1 MEETGVIILAHGSRN
16 EYEVSEVL
24 TEVSRGVKRCLA
36 SGVKVMWA
44 TIRNRIHDGASKGLI
59 QVYTGDGKGKTTA
72 ALGLALR
79 TAGQGMKVIVIQF
92 VKSNPTCG
100 EHLFVSKYH
109 PFDIVQLGTMSRF
122 DQTIEGLRL
131 TAERTMAF
139 AEEAM
144 LGGNYDMVILD
155 EILVAVSKGLVTTE
169 QVKDLM
175 SKKPE
180 GVELILTGRGASEE
194 IIQHADLVTEMTAV
208 KHPLTSGIQ
217 VRRGIEY

>member
-1 MEETGVIILAHGSRN
+1 MSNRMN
-16 EYEVSEVL
+16 E
-24 TEVSRGVKRCLA
+24 R
-36 SGVKVMWA
+36 
-44 TIRNRIHDGASKGLI
+44 ASKGLI

-72 ALGLALR
+72 ALGQAIR
-79 TAGQGMKVIVIQF
+79 TVGQGMKVIVIQF
-92 VKSNPTCG
+92 VKSDRTCG

-109 PFDIVQLGTMSRF
+109 PFDIVQLNTKSRF
-122 DQTIEGLRL
+122 AQTLEELHL
-131 TAERTMAF
+131 TAERTLAF

-155 EILVAVSKGLVTTE
+155 EIFVAVSKGLVTTE
-169 QVKDLM
+169 QVEDLM

-194 IIQHADLVTEMTAV
+194 IIRQADLVTEMTAV
-208 KHPLTSGIQ
+208 KHPFTRGIT

>member
-1 MEETGVIILAHGSRN
+1 MPS
-16 EYEVSEVL
+16 
-24 TEVSRGVKRCLA
+24 
-36 SGVKVMWA
+36 
-44 TIRNRIHDGASKGLI
+44 RIHEGASKGLI

-79 TAGQGMKVIVIQF
+79 TVGQGKKVIVIQF
-92 VKSNPTCG
+92 VKGNRTCG

-109 PFDIVQLGTMSRF
+109 PFDIVQLSTRSRF
-122 DQTIEGLRL
+122 GQTIEELRL
-131 TAERTMAF
+131 TAERTLTF

-144 LGGNYDMVILD
+144 LGGKYDMVILD
-155 EILVAVSKGLVTTE
+155 EIFVAVKKGLIATE

-175 SKKPE
+175 CKKPE

-194 IIQHADLVTEMTAV
+194 IIQHADLVTEMTPV
-208 KHPLTSGIQ
+208 KHPLTSGIP